1 MGNYKGKNV
10 DEAIAN
16 GLSELNLNKS
26 EVKINIIDHGNA
38 GVFGFFEKEAE
49 VEITPLSPMEL
60 KIKRLIPYLIGAVT
74 IFMISYSSYKLEY
87 TQISQLLFLPLPS
100 TQTSSIVEKSV
111 KKTSESF
118 STSSSST
125 PDSSSSTNTTS
136 SSTESSSTS
145 PTQSAVI
152 TTENNEEFKALLQTN
167 KSSIITNFIQKYKG
181 QIIEFDG
188 HIADI
193 THYKNYKT
201 KFDILIYGGNYL
213 GTEQAPSGPNFKFV
227 NITTVSNAAFN
238 SFNGENISKGQNI
251 HIKAEIG
258 NYNSTQ
264 DLIYLS
270 PIEISPR

>member
-16 GLSELNLNKS
+16 GLSELNLKKS

-38 GVFGFFEKEAE
+38 GVFGFFEKQAE

-60 KIKRLIPYLIGAVT
+60 KIKRLIPYLIGAGV
-74 IFMISYSSYKLEY
+74 IFIILLLVLIVVISDKSTTVSTPSSTE
-87 TQISQLLFLPLPS
+87 
-100 TQTSSIVEKSV
+100 TSSVIEKSV
-111 KKTSESF
+111 EKTSESS

-125 PDSSSSTNTTS
+125 PASSSSTSTSS

-145 PTQSAVI
+145 PAQSAVI
-152 TTENNEEFKALLQTN
+152 TTENNEEFKALLQTDD
-167 KSSIITNFIQKYKG
+167 SSTITNFIQKYKG

-251 HIKAEIG
+251 HIKAQIG

-264 DLIYLS
+264 ELVYLS
-270 PIEISPR
+270 PIEVSPR

>member
-74 IFMISYSSYKLEY
+74 IFMILIAVIIGVYSDKS
-87 TQISQLLFLPLPS
+87 TTVSTPSS

-111 KKTSESF
+111 EKTSESS

-125 PDSSSSTNTTS
+125 PASSSSTSTSS

-145 PTQSAVI
+145 PAQSAVI
-152 TTENNEEFKALLQTN
+152 TTENNEEFKALLQTDD
-167 KSSIITNFIQKYKG
+167 SSTITDFIQKHKG

-188 HIADI
+188 NIANLAKSKSK
-193 THYKNYKT
+193 Y
-201 KFDILIYGGNYL
+201 DILIHSGNYHPD
-213 GTEQAPSGPNFKFV
+213 EVSGPNFKIPQ
-227 NITTVSNAAFN
+227 ITIISNPIFN
-238 SFNGENISKGQNI
+238 SFNGDNIKTGQNI